1 MNDIMEQAQ
10 ETFITESL
18 ELLSDMESSLNQL
31 ASDPADNELIN
42 SVFRTAHTI
51 KGSAGLFGFDGIVSF
66 THKVENMLDRVR
78 DGEVAITAKM
88 IAVLLDCR
96 DHIEGMIEQVGS
108 EGDEPATQARSQKLL
123 VTLQD
128 VGEPDRAPSDSA
140 EQVLPSMVTTVA
152 DVSPLVKCDAG
163 LQVSNDNWHISL
175 RFHPD
180 VLRNGMD
187 PLSFLRYLATQG
199 DIINV
204 MTLSDS
210 LPAAAEMDPETCYIG
225 LEIVFNSDCD
235 KQIIM
240 DVFEFIAEDSHVY
253 ILPPQSKVSE
263 YSAHIDKLITVDGH
277 DRIGDL
283 LLEIG
288 ALTVSEQKRALETQ
302 QAGDKNVTRKPIGEI
317 LVDQGSVHPETIDEV
332 LKQQKT
338 IKARKTKESTSIRV
352 DAERLDQ
359 LINLVGELVIAGAGT
374 NLLAQQV
381 GSSELLESSF
391 LISRLVEEIRDRALR
406 LRMVQIGDTFNRFN
420 RVVRDASRDMD
431 KSINLVIEGSDTEL
445 DKSVV
450 EKIGDPLTHLVRNA
464 IDHGIES
471 AEERLA
477 RGKPENGTVTLNAYH
492 DSGSIVI
499 EVSDDG
505 GGIDPDKVLRKAIE
519 KGLVTADQQLSR
531 PEILR
536 LILEAGLTTKEEVS
550 NLSGRGVGM
559 DVVKR
564 NVELLRGSIEVDS
577 ELGVGTS
584 LRVHLPLTLSIID
597 GFLVG
602 VGDASY
608 VIPLDSVVECIE
620 HRESQHHL
628 QHNGDYVNL
637 RGEVLPFLNLRDLF
651 QEQSEAVQRKN
662 IVVVQCGGQKAGL
675 VVDALLGEYQTVI
688 KPLSAIFSKLSGIS
702 GSTILGSGDVAMIL
716 DVPALLKQSE

>member
-18 ELLSDMESSLNQL
+18 DLLQEMESSLNQL
-31 ASDPADNELIN
+31 ASDPADDELIN
-42 SVFRTAHTI
+42 SVFRAAHTI
-51 KGSAGLFGFDGIVSF
+51 KGSAGLFGFDGIVAF

-78 DGEVAITAKM
+78 DGEVSITTEM
-88 IAVLLDCR
+88 ITVLLDCR
-96 DHIEGMIEQVGS
+96 DHMESMVEQIGS
-108 EGDEPATQARSQKLL
+108 GEDEQAAQARSQELL
-123 VTLQD
+123 VTLQEIGQRGSKLGD
-128 VGEPDRAPSDSA
+128 SD
-140 EQVLPSMVTTVA
+140 EQALPASVQALADIPAKVA
-152 DVSPLVKCDAG
+152 RDEGPLVE
-163 LQVSNDNWHISL
+163 NDNWHISL

-187 PLSFLRYLATQG
+187 PLSFIRYLATQG
-199 DIINV
+199 DIVNV
-204 MTLSDS
+204 LTLTDAM
-210 LPAAAEMDPETCYIG
+210 PAGCEMDPESCYIG
-225 LEIVFNSDCD
+225 LEIAFNSDCD
-235 KQIIM
+235 KQTIM

-263 YSAHIDKLITVDGH
+263 YSDHIEKLIILDGH
-277 DRIGDL
+277 DRVGDL
-283 LLEIG
+283 LLEVG
-288 ALTVSEQKRALETQ
+288 ALTESEQLRALETQ
-302 QAGDKNVTRKPIGEI
+302 QAGDKNAVRKPLGEI
-317 LVDQGSVHPETIDEV
+317 LVDQGSVHRETIDEA

-338 IKARKTKESTSIRV
+338 IKARKAKESKSIRV

-374 NLLAQQV
+374 NLLAQQI
-381 GSSELLESSF
+381 GNSDLLESSS

-420 RVVRDASRDMD
+420 RVVRDASRDMN
-431 KSINLVIEGSDTEL
+431 KSINLVIDGGETEL

-471 AEERLA
+471 SEERIA
-477 RGKPENGTVTLNAYH
+477 RGKPEIGTVKLNAYH
-492 DSGSIVI
+492 DSGNIVI

-505 GGIDPDKVLRKAIE
+505 GGIDPDKVLKKAIE
-519 KGLVTADQQLSR
+519 KGVVSPDQQLTR

-577 ELGVGTS
+577 ELGEGTS
-584 LRVHLPLTLSIID
+584 LRVRLPLTLSIID

-620 HRESQHHL
+620 HTESQEHL
-628 QHNGDYVNL
+628 QHTGNYVNL

-651 QEQSEAVQRKN
+651 QEQSRAVKRKN

-675 VVDALLGEYQTVI
+675 VVDELLGEYQTVI

-716 DVPALLKQSE
+716 DVPVLVQQSE

>member
-18 ELLSDMESSLNQL
+18 ELLQDMESSLNQL
-31 ASDPADNELIN
+31 ASDPSDNELIN
-42 SVFRTAHTI
+42 SVFRAAHTI

-108 EGDEPATQARSQKLL
+108 EEDEQATQTRSQKLL
-123 VTLQD
+123 VTLQE
-128 VGEPDRAPSDSA
+128 VGQPGSAPSDSA
-140 EQVLPSMVTTVA
+140 EQVPPSMVTTVA
-152 DVSPLVKCDAG
+152 DVSPQVKRDEG
-163 LQVSNDNWHISL
+163 PQVSNDNWHISL

-180 VLRNGMD
+180 VLRSGMD

-225 LEIVFNSDCD
+225 LEIAFNSECD
-235 KQIIM
+235 KQTIM

-253 ILPPQSKVSE
+253 ILPPQSKISE
-263 YSAHIDKLITVDGH
+263 YSAHIDKLIVVDGH

-288 ALTVSEQKRALETQ
+288 ALTAPEQQRALETQ
-302 QAGDKNVTRKPIGEI
+302 QAGDKNVTRKPMGEI
-317 LVDQGSVHPETIDEV
+317 LVDQGSVHRETIDEA

-338 IKARKTKESTSIRV
+338 IKARKAKENKSIRV

-374 NLLAQQV
+374 NLLAQQI
-381 GSSELLESSF
+381 GHSDLLESSS

-420 RVVRDASRDMD
+420 RVVRDASRDIG

-471 AEERLA
+471 SEERLA
-477 RGKPENGTVTLNAYH
+477 RGKPENGTVKLNAYH

-519 KGLVTADQQLSR
+519 KGVVTADQQLSR

-564 NVELLRGSIEVDS
+564 NVELLRGSIEVES

-584 LRVHLPLTLSIID
+584 LRVRLPLTLSIID

-620 HRESQHHL
+620 HTESQNHL
-628 QHNGDYVNL
+628 QHNGNYVNL